1 MNIVHVSVVATI
13 VALVMSQTTVSALAF
28 DKDTLRAN
36 ALTWFGCAATA
47 RALAELS
54 YVAEVKENRLAE
66 ELYAGAS
73 GVDLVISQ
81 GMTREQGQ
89 KLWRDVAI
97 SRYEAYRTQP
107 GLQNQIISEEL
118 KICSDAGI
126 LDLAGFRA
134 PPKKSA
140 FAPE

>member
-1 MNIVHVSVVATI
+1 MRVVYVSLVAAVAAAVVSQVPTI
-13 VALVMSQTTVSALAF
+13 AHAF
-28 DKDTLRAN
+28 DKETLRAN

-54 YVAEVKENRLAE
+54 YIAEMKENRMAE

-73 GVDLVISQ
+73 GIDLVISQ
-81 GMTREQGQ
+81 GMTREQGE

-140 FAPE
+140 FAPD